1 MKRILVMVMVV
12 LVALTGLR
20 AESYRDLL
28 KAYLNYSGELNEM
41 NMQEQLADALT
52 RVVPAENATEVAGV
66 VSEYATTQMVEDLV
80 DVMQP
85 YFEKHVS
92 DADLKEMIK
101 TYQDERY
108 QQLHKQAQQLLGNLQ
123 NDKEYLRF
131 MEKFQQDM
139 GDIVQGNAVEDL
151 KVPASINEAYQKAF
165 KQYYVQ
171 SGVGE
176 ILDNSFNAVTGM
188 VRQELVNQGIPDAE
202 KRAEETGAYLIRN
215 MEKLTMVIFSR
226 VYSADDLNYMTQ
238 MADTEAGRHCMKAA
252 KDMTGNPFALIGS
265 MMQKMS
271 TWLDA
276 HHPEYGEKMQQV
288 LQILKGFGN

>member
-1 MKRILVMVMVV
+1 MVMVV

-92 DADLKEMIK
+92 DADLREMIK

-123 NDKEYLRF
+123 NDQEYLRF

-139 GDIVQGNAVEDL
+139 GAIVQGNAVEDL
-151 KVPASINEAYQKAF
+151 KEQAADAVDEVKEAVEGAAEASAEAAED
-165 KQYYVQ
+165 VA
-171 SGVGE
+171 
-176 ILDNSFNAVTGM
+176 DAV
-188 VRQELVNQGIPDAE
+188 EEA
-202 KRAEETGAYLIRN
+202 AEE
-215 MEKLTMVIFSR
+215 
-226 VYSADDLNYMTQ
+226 
-238 MADTEAGRHCMKAA
+238 
-252 KDMTGNPFALIGS
+252 
-265 MMQKMS
+265 
-271 TWLDA
+271 
-276 HHPEYGEKMQQV
+276 
-288 LQILKGFGN
+288 